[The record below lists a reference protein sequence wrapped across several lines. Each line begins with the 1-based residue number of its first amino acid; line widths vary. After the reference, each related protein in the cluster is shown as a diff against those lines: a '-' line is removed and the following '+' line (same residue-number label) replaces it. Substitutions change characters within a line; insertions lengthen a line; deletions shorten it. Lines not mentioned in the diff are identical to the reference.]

1 MAYSKPPKRTAKEW
15 AAFKH
20 WLENPVDAVK
30 DWFKITPDDWQGDA
44 LNAVFTGGTDRVA
57 IKSAHGPGKSALDS
71 WIGWIFLQ
79 CYEDSRVVAV
89 APTAAQLSD
98 ALFPEYAKWHGRMP
112 EKMQNEWVLSSTH
125 IRHKGKPNVW
135 FAVGRTSNRP
145 ENVQGFHGTHI
156 LVQGDEASGIPE
168 NVFEV
173 IEGILT
179 EAGEEGRVAKLVI
192 DGNPNFTA
200 GELFHAFNKNKEL
213 YHRITVTGDTSLLGG
228 LGIEQGGYHEKHGL
242 VYYSPR
248 VRKKYVDNMAKKYGL
263 SSAVFDVRVR
273 GVFPSMDDECVIPY
287 EWAARA
293 MLLPMK
299 KDEDFDRFAVPAR
312 LVVDVA
318 RGGGGENV
326 VGRFRGDYITKLTAE
341 KPGAASTTPCVNL
354 CTEQAGALAREG
366 IRFTGFKID
375 EPGVGGGVID
385 ALRRLDFPVV
395 PYNGGVTMK
404 TDIDPADDCR
414 MFFNQRARDWWALR
428 RKLEH
433 GNYPLPQD
441 EVLLGQLTSIKYYFR
456 NEKIVIESKED
467 LKDRLGK
474 DASPDRGDVVVM
486 GNAETHTAA
495 ETHGKLSV
503 TDVISGKTRPRYQ
516 DPDEIGREEPPDS
529 EEVVF

>member
-1 MAYSKPPKRTAKEW
+1 MAYAKIPKRTAKEW

-20 WLENPVDAVK
+20 WLEHPVDAVK
-30 DWFKITPDDWQGDA
+30 DWFKVTPDDWQGDA

-71 WIGWIFLQ
+71 WIGWVFLQ
-79 CYEDSRVVAV
+79 CYQDSRVVAV
-89 APTAAQLSD
+89 APTAAQLQD
-98 ALFPEYAKWHGRMP
+98 ALFPEYAKWWAKMP
-112 EKMQNEWVLSSTH
+112 EKMQNEWHLSASH
-125 IRHKGKPNVW
+125 IRHKGNPQVW

-156 LVQGDEASGIPE
+156 LIQADEASGIPE

-173 IEGILT
+173 IEGIMSD
-179 EAGEEGRVAKLVI
+179 AGAEGHVGKLVI

-213 YHRITVTGDTSLLGG
+213 YHRITVTGDPDLLAE
-228 LGIEQGGYHEKHGL
+228 LNIEQGGYHEKNGI
-242 VYYSPR
+242 VYYSKRVKPR
-248 VRKKYVDNMAKKYGL
+248 YVENMAKKYGR

-293 MLLPMK
+293 MQLPMK
-299 KDEDFDRFAVPAR
+299 TDKDFDNFATPAR
-312 LVVDVA
+312 LIVDVA

-326 VGRFRGDYITKLTAE
+326 VGRFRGQYITKLVAE

-354 CTEQAGALAREG
+354 CTEEAGALTREG
-366 IRFTGFKID
+366 IRFAGFKID

-385 ALRRLDFPVV
+385 ALRRLDLPVV

-404 TDIDPADDCR
+404 QDIDPADDCR
-414 MFFNQRARDWWALR
+414 MFFNTRARDWWVLR
-428 RKLEH
+428 RKLEA
-433 GNYPLPQD
+433 GNYPLPMD

-474 DASPDRGDVVVM
+474 DASPDRGDVIVM
-486 GNAETHTAA
+486 GNAETYTAA
-495 ETHGKLSV
+495 EAHGKLSPN
-503 TDVISGKTRPRYQ
+503 DIKTGRDRPRYQ
-516 DPDEIGREEPPDS
+516 DPDGWGSREVPDS
-529 EEVVF
+529 EEVPF